1 MYSVLFYANKLTYC
15 KEVQCIQKKVA
26 NTLQISTRL
35 AFVLQV
41 PKPFIN
47 CNWKICKGLD
57 LHKKDKL
64 RELQQLLLARMYTRL
79 HTPCWLGREFTVYAP
94 LVFEV
99 NLHQVYG

>member
-15 KEVQCIQKKVA
+15 KEVRCIQKKVA

-57 LHKKDKL
+57 LHKKDKENCNSYYL
-64 RELQQLLLARMYTRL
+64 RECTHAYI
-79 HTPCWLGREFTVYAP
+79 HHVG
-94 LVFEV
+94 
-99 NLHQVYG
+99 